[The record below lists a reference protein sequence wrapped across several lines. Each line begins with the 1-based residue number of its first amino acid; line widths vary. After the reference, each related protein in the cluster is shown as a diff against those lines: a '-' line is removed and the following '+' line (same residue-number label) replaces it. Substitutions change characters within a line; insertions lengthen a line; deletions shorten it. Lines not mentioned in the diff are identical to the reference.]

1 MQKLS
6 AISLCKRLLW
16 SQSFQE
22 ALPPPATAVLPQA
35 EACLLQKMP
44 TIVVYKDGEKV
55 AEHIAAE
62 GGPDAVDKVR
72 RCIVP

>member
-1 MQKLS
+1 MACRAL
-6 AISLCKRLLW
+6 KRPCHHVPLV
-16 SQSFQE
+16 SC
-22 ALPPPATAVLPQA
+22 AAQA

-72 RCIVP
+72 DC